1 MKNSKSIT
9 IIGLAFLVGVLATV
23 LVMKQCST
31 DNSSE
36 QSHVIAYQIQRMNKM
51 IVAEQNYSDIYSYQ
65 SKKSLP
71 GFERFYSADKK
82 ITMLINAK
90 AQATY
95 DLSKM
100 NITIDSIQKKII
112 LKDIPP
118 VEIQIYPDVQFH
130 DLDQSMFNKFEKDE
144 LNGIKKRGVE
154 HVEKIINKTELK
166 KQAHEQL
173 IQNLGEIY
181 TIAKLYNW
189 EVVDETP
196 YAKESKAFSDR
207 AK

>member
-1 MKNSKSIT
+1 MKNSKSIALT
-9 IIGLAFLVGVLATV
+9 SLAFLVGVLVTF
-23 LVMKQCST
+23 LMMKQCST
-31 DNSSE
+31 DNTAE

-65 SKKSLP
+65 SKKSFP

-112 LKDIPP
+112 LKDIPA
-118 VEIQIYPDVQFH
+118 VEIKIYPDVQFH

-144 LNGIKKRGVE
+144 LNGIKKRGIQ

-181 TIAKLYNW
+181 AIAKLYNW

-196 YAKESKAFSDR
+196 YAKETKALSDR